1 MKTHRILLID
11 DEEDLVEMLSFRLR
25 AVGFEMLTAT
35 TGKCGLKIAQERTP
49 DLILVD
55 LMMPDVDGREVCRQL
70 KEDTKTSSIPIIA
83 FTALS
88 RPDLCTIVRDA
99 GALDCITKPFEP
111 DLLIEKINKI
121 LEGIDDRKKEDSDS

>member
-1 MKTHRILLID
+1 MNSYRILLID

-25 AVGFEMLTAT
+25 ALGFEMLTAT
-35 TGKCGLKIAQERTP
+35 TGKFGIKIAQEKTP

-55 LMMPDVDGREVCRQL
+55 MMMPDVDGREVCRQL
-70 KEDTKTSSIPIIA
+70 KDDIKTSKIPIIV

-88 RPDLCTIVRDA
+88 RPDLCSIVKDA

-111 DLLIEKINKI
+111 DHLIQKINKV
-121 LEGIDDRKKEDSDS
+121 LEDIDARKKEDTDC